1 MWTLM
6 LPYISKH
13 YIVKASL
20 AFASALLTVGCKGTA
35 KTVGGTPFAEYH
47 GLYTPSNTKAVQQ
60 ALHTNHPD
68 YDWGLWGHNLV
79 KAIGDG
85 LTDDMYA
92 TVDGHRTHD
101 QLCFSSPALYKAV
114 REYILD
120 QYGYGNDHYSERIT
134 IMPMDNKLACL
145 CPRCRAA
152 GNTPGNATP
161 AVTAFITRLAKEF
174 PRHQFFTSAYHTTRQ
189 APAKALPDNV
199 GVLISSYGLPV
210 QCDFTRSK
218 GYTGF
223 MQMVKAWKQR
233 CGRIYIW
240 DYERNFDDYLSPFP
254 CLLAMQA
261 RLQLYRKLGVRGVF
275 FNGSGDD
282 WSAFDD
288 MQTDVLARLMDNPGL
303 NVQNAVAE
311 YFRQHYPVTAPIL
324 TNYYWGL
331 EERTRKSNCVLPLY
345 GSMKEMCAAYLDAD
359 AFAKFRKQLDAASK
373 QTMGDERHRLNALLT
388 ALAYTQLELYRCGL
402 LPKDADMATEMR
414 IVLKGHSEI
423 KGMVNRDESGHSID
437 NYLKQWK

>member
-1 MWTLM
+1 MLM
-6 LPYISKH
+6 LQYISK
-13 YIVKASL
+13 SL
-20 AFASALLTVGCKGTA
+20 AVFAAALLLGGCTSGA
-35 KTVGGTPFAEYH
+35 KTITGKPLSEYH
-47 GLYTPSNTKAVQQ
+47 GLYTPSNTKDVQK

-79 KAIGDG
+79 KAIHDN
-85 LTDDMYA
+85 LTDDMFA
-92 TVDGHRTHD
+92 TINGQRTHD
-101 QLCFSSPALYKAV
+101 QLCFSSAALYKAV
-114 REYILD
+114 RTYILD
-120 QYGYGNDHYSERIT
+120 QYGYGNADYSERIT

-189 APAKALPDNV
+189 APATSLPGNV
-199 GVLISSYGLPV
+199 GVLISSFPLPV

-218 GYTGF
+218 GYAEF
-223 MQMVKAWKQR
+223 MAMVKAWKQR

-261 RLQLYRKLGVRGVF
+261 RLRLYTQLGVLGVF

-288 MQTDVLARLMDNPGL
+288 MQTHVLAQLMNNPDL
-303 NVQNAVAE
+303 NVQQAVAD

-331 EERTRKSNCVLPLY
+331 EEHVSKSNCVLPLY
-345 GSMKEMCAAYLDAD
+345 GSMQEMSQAYLDPE
-359 AFAKFRKQLDAASK
+359 AFVKFRRRLDAASK
-373 QTMGDERHRLNALLT
+373 KTMGDERHRLNALLT
-388 ALAYTQLELYRCGL
+388 GLAYTQLELYRCGL
-402 LPKDADMATEMR
+402 IAKDPDMAAEMQE
-414 IVLKGHSEI
+414 ILKGHSEI
-423 KGMVNRDESGHSID
+423 KGMVNRDEVGHSID
-437 NYLKQWK
+437 DYLKLWK

>member
-1 MWTLM
+1 M
-6 LPYISKH
+6 LRYISK
-13 YIVKASL
+13 
-20 AFASALLTVGCKGTA
+20 ALTAIAAALVAGGCSGTA
-35 KTVGGTPFAEYH
+35 KPITGEPLSEYH
-47 GLYTPSNTKAVQQ
+47 GLYTPSNTKDVQQ
-60 ALHTNHPD
+60 TMHTNHPD

-79 KAIGDG
+79 KVIHDQ

-101 QLCFSSPALYKAV
+101 QLCFSSAALYKVV
-114 REYILD
+114 REYIID
-120 QYGYGNDHYSERIT
+120 QYGYGTDNYSERIS
-134 IMPMDNKLACL
+134 IMPMDNKLACT
-145 CPRCRAA
+145 CPRCRAL

-161 AVTAFITRLAKEF
+161 AVTRFITRLAKEF
-174 PRHQFFTSAYHTTRQ
+174 PRHQFFTSAYHSTKQ
-189 APAKALPDNV
+189 APATALPANV
-199 GVLISSYGLPV
+199 GVFISSFPLPV
-210 QCDFTRSK
+210 QVDFTHSK
-218 GYTGF
+218 GYTEF
-223 MQMVKAWKQR
+223 LAMVKAWKQR
-233 CGRIYIW
+233 CSRIYVW

-254 CLLAMQA
+254 CLLAMQS
-261 RLQLYRKLGVRGVF
+261 RLKLYAKLGVLGVF

-282 WSAFDD
+282 YSAFDD
-288 MQTDVLARLMDNPGL
+288 MQTNVLAQLMDNPDL
-303 NVQNAVAE
+303 DVHDAVAD
-311 YFRQHYPVTAPIL
+311 YFQQYYPITADIL
-324 TNYYWGL
+324 TDYYWSL
-331 EERTRKSNCVLPLY
+331 EQRARKSNCVLPLY

-388 ALAYTQLELYRCGL
+388 ALAYTQLELCRCGL